1 MNIPKGAYSLFGLF
15 VVLVLVVALLPVI
28 RNMFAPLFPEGFRTQ
43 DCKGVVCEEGE
54 FCQENVCR
62 PITASA
68 TNDVVGYG
76 L

>member
-1 MNIPKGAYSLFGLF
+1 MSIPRGAYSLVGLL
-15 VVLVLVVALLPVI
+15 VVLVCVVAFLPMI

-43 DCKGVVCEEGE
+43 DCKGVVCDEGE
-54 FCQENVCR
+54 FCQEDVCH
-62 PITASA
+62 PVTAPS